1 MMPIVEPTPTTT
13 EQIRKRLFV
22 FLASVL
28 LASVISVSLAV
39 SITLFGSLKQ
49 AESRSL
55 VRVAELRAMAIAE
68 WCRRAKDVA
77 VQITSR
83 TRIRQ
88 ELERYNNADISLQ
101 QLERFTKPK
110 LQDAMHLSSEVT
122 GILRLDAKNR
132 IVTRCGYGEDGSLKE
147 EALTQYV
154 SIEPTIHG
162 PIAIDDTLSFLVSA
176 PIVNRRGDRLGTDLV
191 IVGMDLL
198 RQIAIKPEELGETSE
213 VFIGYRSEGSIQPLF
228 PGMRAAR
235 ASRMDS
241 DSFHAIRE
249 SILEAI
255 NGSIGVTHTGKKAI
269 AYRPI
274 DESDWGIVIAQNES
288 ELYAPLHRKMAA
300 IGSMALFIYFVIL
313 FGLWVI
319 MKPLAG
325 RILLHASELE
335 QKIQEKTKVLKNE
348 IVERNKAQQEKE
360 KVIVE
365 LQAALK
371 EINTLSGLLPI
382 CAHCKKIRDDKG
394 YWNHLESYIEEH
406 SGATF
411 THGLCSDCAE
421 KLYGKHLKSLKE

>member
-1 MMPIVEPTPTTT
+1 MPIVESTPTTT

-49 AESRSL
+49 AESRGL
-55 VRVAELRAMAIAE
+55 VRVAELRSMAIAE

-77 VQITSR
+77 KQITSR

-88 ELERYNNADISLQ
+88 ELERYNNGDISLK

-110 LQDAMHLSSEVT
+110 LQDAMHLSREVT
-122 GILRLDAKNR
+122 GIVRLDANNR
-132 IVTRCGYGEDGSLKE
+132 IVTRCGYGEDGSLNE

-162 PIAIDDTLSFLVSA
+162 PIAIDDTLSLLVSA
-176 PIVNRRGDRLGTDLV
+176 PIVNRNGDRLGTDLV
-191 IVGMDLL
+191 IVGMELL
-198 RQIAIKPEELGETSE
+198 RQIAIKHEELGKTSE
-213 VFIGYRSEGSIQPLF
+213 VFIGYRSEGSIQPLL
-228 PGMRAAR
+228 PGMRAA
-235 ASRMDS
+235 AHSRVDS
-241 DSFHAIRE
+241 DSFPAIRAA
-249 SILEAI
+249 INEAI
-255 NGSIGVTHTGKKAI
+255 NGNTGVTHTDKKAV

-274 DESDWGIVIAQNES
+274 DESAWGIVIAQNES

-300 IGSMALFIYFVIL
+300 IASMALFIYVGIL
-313 FGLWVI
+313 FGLWII

-325 RILLHASELE
+325 RILLHANELE
-335 QKIQEKTKVLKNE
+335 QKIKEKTKVLENE
-348 IVERNKAQQEKE
+348 IVERKKAQREKE
-360 KVIVE
+360 NVITE

-382 CAHCKKIRDDKG
+382 CANCKKIRDDKG
-394 YWNHLESYIEEH
+394 YWNHLESYIEKH

-411 THGLCSDCAE
+411 THGLCADCAE
-421 KLYGKHLKSLKE
+421 ELYGEHLKGLKE